1 MLSLA
6 RDTSLW
12 RTHSS
17 CGCLI
22 WVCIKPCLES
32 VLDRR
37 GTHWPLPFPAELL
50 TTDPLWKRQHQGLR
64 LCTQWWEFQNLGHTD
79 VSDQVQW
86 VTKQTKRHEHENGA
100 RRDEGCVCDG
110 AREIKDGG
118 DGVPTMHHMDTW
130 SYQATNL
137 MNLKVGLGWKVRLW
151 LHPKHLFVLLK
162 MLNCISMASTG
173 FQCRL
178 RQVTFIYSDCCW
190 KVDFLILI
198 IGIMS
203 AIQPNQ
209 VYSTIRG

>member
-37 GTHWPLPFPAELL
+37 GTHWPLPLPAELL

-64 LCTQWWEFQNLGHTD
+64 LRTQWWEFQNLGHTD

-110 AREIKDGG
+110 VREIKDGG
-118 DGVPTMHHMDTW
+118 DGVPTMHHTDTW

-137 MNLKVGLGWKVRLW
+137 MNLKVGLGWKVRCDCIQNIRLFFSRSW
-151 LHPKHLFVLLK
+151 TVFPWHLPAFNADSGKWPSFTATVAGK
-162 MLNCISMASTG
+162 SIFS
-173 FQCRL
+173 F
-178 RQVTFIYSDCCW
+178 
-190 KVDFLILI
+190 
-198 IGIMS
+198 
-203 AIQPNQ
+203 
-209 VYSTIRG
+209 